1 VTHVISAHAVREKPC
16 CSCQSPVFSEQQIVL
31 IRPYVNEVKVRGGR
45 QRKITGDTHTHTDAN
60 TPHRDA
66 NAFIHTNTDRHTYIH
81 TYIYY
86 TIYLY
91 YFTDRI
97 SIYLSPTYLA
107 AVIAGP

>member
-66 NAFIHTNTDRHTYIH
+66 NIHTHTDRHTYIH

-91 YFTDRI
+91 YFMDRI